1 MKKAVCIILL
11 ALTFAAS
18 FFVRETNISTR
29 VPHAD
34 ESEQASTFAKLL
46 DSGSYIYNP
55 NGPHG
60 PTLYYYAY
68 LCYAMP
74 MLKSFD
80 MASEANIDT
89 DTPVQSKRDGIS
101 IPLLRKLL
109 TPWLFC
115 VFLLYLIGAASSGR
129 AAAWGACA
137 AFALSGLSCIYAGY
151 FVHEIIFATA
161 VFATAQCAWEFLKKP
176 SWGWAATCG
185 LCAGFAQATKETSV
199 IAFFAIAVAA
209 AAVVLPFGK
218 LRRELFGLG
227 VRKFFG
233 YSLSFALGFAAVLCV
248 FYSSFGANP
257 SGIADAFLSY
267 GHFFEKS
274 ANRDFSEPFWYYVNL
289 LGVSKNGGVNFGEL
303 PICLLALVGTLR
315 AAFVFFRKDDG
326 VEKRRAAYALF
337 CAFNAAVQIAVLSS
351 LTYKTPWLLL
361 SPMVFVCAAAG
372 YAIGWLLE
380 SRRAAVW
387 IASAALLAGLG
398 YWQYLLTANATLRY
412 AQDPR
417 NPMIFAHTVG
427 DYKNLL
433 KRIAS
438 AEKFSEY
445 KGDIP
450 VAFIMGG
457 ESPWPAPWDLRNY
470 RNAGFWGAEIPQN
483 LADFEVIVCAPQ
495 TADAVEKLL
504 QGKGYTTE
512 FFGLRNNVLL
522 TVFIKR
528 EIFDKIIQ

>member
-1 MKKAVCIILL
+1 M
-11 ALTFAAS
+11 
-18 FFVRETNISTR
+18 
-29 VPHAD
+29 
-34 ESEQASTFAKLL
+34 
-46 DSGSYIYNP
+46 
-55 NGPHG
+55 
-60 PTLYYYAY
+60 
-68 LCYAMP
+68 
-74 MLKSFD
+74 
-80 MASEANIDT
+80 
-89 DTPVQSKRDGIS
+89 
-101 IPLLRKLL
+101 
-109 TPWLFC
+109 
-115 VFLLYLIGAASSGR
+115 
-129 AAAWGACA
+129 
-137 AFALSGLSCIYAGY
+137 
-151 FVHEIIFATA
+151 
-161 VFATAQCAWEFLKKP
+161 
-176 SWGWAATCG
+176 
-185 LCAGFAQATKETSV
+185 
-199 IAFFAIAVAA
+199 
-209 AAVVLPFGK
+209 
-218 LRRELFGLG
+218 
-227 VRKFFG
+227 
-233 YSLSFALGFAAVLCV
+233 
-248 FYSSFGANP
+248 
-257 SGIADAFLSY
+257 SY

-337 CAFNAAVQIAVLSS
+337 CALNAAVQIAVLSS